1 MSDLAGRKKTRAGAG
16 EFHTVK
22 RIDNS
27 RLVRVV
33 EPARARD
40 LARTVALWCLVAG
53 CFLLYGYQRFRC
65 IELGFQLEDLRARQA
80 QVAALNTELK
90 LEVAGLRSPMR
101 IDRIARRQLGLSDP
115 LPGQMDLGEAPAGAE
130 VAAVRYPGAARAR

>member
-1 MSDLAGRKKTRAGAG
+1 MNALKGKKKQRAVVA

-27 RLVRVV
+27 RLVRAVQ
-33 EPARARD
+33 PARARE

-65 IELGFQLEDLRARQA
+65 IELGFQLENLKSKQA
-80 QVAALNTELK
+80 QASAVNTELK

-101 IDRIARRQLGLSDP
+101 IDRIARRQLGLTDA
-115 LPGQMDLGEAPAGAE
+115 LPGQMEMGEAPSGAE
-130 VAAVRYPGAARAR
+130 VAVVSYPRTGRAR

>member
-1 MSDLAGRKKTRAGAG
+1 MT

-33 EPARARD
+33 QPAWARD
-40 LARTVALWCLVAG
+40 LLRTAALWCAVAG
-53 CFLLYGYQRFRC
+53 FFLLYGYQRFRC
-65 IELGFQLEDLRARQA
+65 IELSYQLEDVKARQA
-80 QVAALNTELK
+80 QTAALNTELR

-101 IDRIARRQLGLSDP
+101 IDAIARRQLGLTEP
-115 LPGQMDLGEAPAGAE
+115 LPAQVEMGSVPGTELAS
-130 VAAVRYPGAARAR
+130 VRYVRRGRAQ

>member
-1 MSDLAGRKKTRAGAG
+1 MSVLAARKKQRAGTA

-27 RLVRVV
+27 RLVRAVQ
-33 EPARARD
+33 PARARE

-65 IELGFQLEDLRARQA
+65 IELGFQLEDLKARQGQA
-80 QVAALNTELK
+80 SALNTELK

-115 LPGQMDLGEAPAGAE
+115 LPGQMDLGDAPAGAE
-130 VAAVRYPGAARAR
+130 VAAVRYPRAGHAR